1 LPRGCLTR
9 YRGSTTSSSG
19 QDMPGP
25 KRQRVAPTDDWQQ
38 LQLLVDWPEQ
48 LLYELLRPVVLF
60 GRSPAERATQTG
72 TPARTIHRK
81 ADRFDAHGMA
91 SLFADFRPPKERD
104 RRSLPPHLRQ
114 LIVDRKTEYPAFTPH
129 ELATLCYVAS
139 GRRPS
144 AQTVKRV
151 LATGPKPTSIS
162 RRYPR
167 YHQMDDP
174 AERRLA
180 IIRLHGEGWTVSSIA
195 GYLETS
201 RPTVYATLRRWVDE
215 GLQGLDDKPHARKR
229 IPRKADLRAIN
240 AVRKLQENPEL
251 GEYRIHAALLQLGIK
266 LSPRTCGRILALN
279 RSLYGL
285 DTPKKAPHDP
295 KPMPFQATR
304 RHQYWTVDVRYLDM
318 HQLGGGM
325 VYVIT
330 ILENFSR
337 AILASA
343 VSRSQD
349 LTAYLM
355 VLYAAIRQHG
365 CPEALVSDAGSIFKA
380 KEALRIYAALG
391 IRKEQIDKKQAW
403 QSYIETHFNVQR
415 RMADW
420 QVAKAESWAELV
432 ATHEEFVAAYNY
444 QVHWAHRDRQ
454 DSRHS
459 PAEVLGWVQGK
470 QRDPAELHRVFY
482 TTRFGRKL
490 DKLGYVRFRHWRMYG
505 EQGLSGRH
513 AAIWLYGETLL
524 LEFADEPLSQYSVT
538 YDADRRHLKDVQPR
552 QLFETRHR
560 SPQLALWE
568 LGDGEWLKVV
578 RVLPRASARR
588 PSSLAV
594 QQPLV
599 L

>member
-1 LPRGCLTR
+1 ERAQETQ
-9 YRGSTTSSSG
+9 T
-19 QDMPGP
+19 
-25 KRQRVAPTDDWQQ
+25 
-38 LQLLVDWPEQ
+38 
-48 LLYELLRPVVLF
+48 
-60 GRSPAERATQTG
+60 AERTL
-72 TPARTIHRK
+72 RRK
-81 ADRFDAHGMA
+81 ARRFDQIGMA
-91 SLFADFRPPKERD
+91 SLFADEQPPSAED
-104 RRSLPPHLRQ
+104 RRCLPPPLRQ
-114 LIVDRKTEYPAFTPH
+114 QIVDRKAEYPAFRLG
-129 ELATLCYVAS
+129 EIAQVCFVAS

-144 AQTVKRV
+144 PHTIQRV
-151 LATGPKPTSIS
+151 LATGPAPKQTW

-167 YHQMDDP
+167 YADMLDP
-174 AERRLA
+174 ADRRHAIVQLHAER
-180 IIRLHGEGWTVSSIA
+180 HPEGTRITCIA
-195 GYLETS
+195 GYLKTT
-201 RPTVYATLRRWVDE
+201 RRTVYLTLRRWIEE
-215 GLQGLDDKPHARKR
+215 GVAGLEDKSHRRK
-229 IPRKADLRAIN
+229 KVALKTDARAIA
-240 AVRKLQENPEL
+240 AVRKLQENPE
-251 GEYRIHAALLQLGIK
+251 LGIK

-285 DTPKKAPHDP
+285 DKPKKAPHDP

-325 VYVIT
+325 IYVIT

-337 AILASA
+337 AILASM

-365 CPEALVSDAGSIFKA
+365 CPEALVSDNGSIFKA
-380 KEALRIYAALG
+380 KEARRIYAALG

-420 QVAKAESWAELV
+420 HVAQAETWAELV
-432 ATHEEFVAAYNY
+432 AAHERFVADYNY
-444 QVHWAHRDRQ
+444 QEHWAHRERQ
-454 DSRHS
+454 DDRHS
-459 PAEVLGWVQGK
+459 PAAVLGWVPGK
-470 QRDPAELHRVFY
+470 QRDPAELHRIFY
-482 TTRFGRKL
+482 TTRFGRRL
-490 DKLGYVRFRHWRMYG
+490 DKLGYVRFRHWRIYG

-538 YDADRRHLKDVQPR
+538 YEADRRHLKDVQPR

-568 LGDGEWLKVV
+568 LGEGEWLTVV
-578 RVLPRASARR
+578 RAPRYPPARPHR
-588 PSSLAV
+588 SPAV
-594 QQPLV
+594 QQSLA